1 MEVMKISADETSID
15 VQELRRNT
23 IEAFEVD
30 PANKNFSSD
39 EQGILYNKDK
49 TVLLWCPDG
58 RGGEDVVVP
67 EGVERI
73 GECAFGGLHPCFKS
87 ISFPSTLKYID
98 DVAFAMMDSPNFAS
112 FDLPEG
118 LLEIGNGAFR
128 SLGDTTLYVPASVK
142 KIGSEFLDNSGAD
155 IRFGGKKHDWTSIKF
170 ADNPGGWGDEEEGR
184 VPRRVHCKDGD
195 VTIDPRLYYDD
206 LSDEDLEYYE
216 EELGSDSE
224 LDIDGNRVEWEDGYK
239 YTDKYGN
246 KCWIDTGCVR
256 LYNGRFIIEI
266 NADLTIMEV
275 YECGFR
281 KTPLFL
287 KSHLDDWGYNYDEL
301 SDDLQPDD
309 SEFGDYALDKDG
321 NRIQKLEDLDH
332 FDESEEG
339 TSYVVVDEDEL
350 DEDSG
355 DLTEEGKKRVFG
367 RLGITE
373 EAADGITYITRGG
386 KKAIQ
391 SVDKSITKAVIAEG
405 FTAIGERAFF
415 GCKSLASVVIPDS
428 VTAIGKEAFADCKS
442 LASVV
447 IPEGVTEIGEYA
459 FFGCSSLASVTIPS
473 SVTKIGSYAFRDCSS
488 LASVVIPDGVTEIC
502 EEAFSYCSSLASVAI
517 PGSVTEIGWYAFAGC
532 TSLPSVVIPE
542 GVTKIDENAFRG
554 CKSLTSVEYG
564 GTKEQWNAVEK
575 GDDWHDDCPFTVVKC
590 SDGEAPVD

>member
-98 DVAFAMMDSPNFAS
+98 DVAFAMMDSPDFAS
-112 FDLPEG
+112 LDLPEG

-155 IRFGGKKHDWTSIKF
+155 IRFGGKKHDWKYIKF
-170 ADNPGGWGDEEEGR
+170 AGNPGGWGDEEEGR
-184 VPRRVHCKDGD
+184 VPRSVHCKDGD

-224 LDIDGNRVEWEDGYK
+224 LDIDGNRVEWEDGYE

-246 KCWIDTGCVR
+246 KCWIDTGCVQ
-256 LYNGRFIIEI
+256 LYGGHFIIKI
-266 NADLTIMEV
+266 NADLTIV
-275 YECGFR
+275 KTYEYGFR
-281 KTPLFL
+281 KKPLFL

-309 SEFGDYALDKDG
+309 SELGGYALDKDG
-321 NRIQKLEDLDH
+321 NRIQKPEDLDH
-332 FDESEEG
+332 FEDSEEG

-373 EAADGITYITRGG
+373 ETADGITYITRGG

-405 FTAIGERAFF
+405 FTAIGW
-415 GCKSLASVVIPDS
+415 
-428 VTAIGKEAFADCKS
+428 EAFAGCK
-442 LASVV
+442 
-447 IPEGVTEIGEYA
+447 
-459 FFGCSSLASVTIPS
+459 SLASVTIPS
-473 SVTKIGSYAFRDCSS
+473 SVTKIGYSAFSGCTS
-488 LASVVIPDGVTEIC
+488 LASVVIPDGVTEIG
-502 EEAFSYCSSLASVAI
+502 EDAFRGCTSLASV
-517 PGSVTEIGWYAFAGC
+517 
-532 TSLPSVVIPE
+532 VIPD

-554 CKSLTSVEYG
+554 CKSLASVVIPASVTKICGDLFLGGAFRDCTSLTSVVIPESVTKIGRGAFKNCTSLTSVEYG

-590 SDGEAPVD
+590 SDGETPVD